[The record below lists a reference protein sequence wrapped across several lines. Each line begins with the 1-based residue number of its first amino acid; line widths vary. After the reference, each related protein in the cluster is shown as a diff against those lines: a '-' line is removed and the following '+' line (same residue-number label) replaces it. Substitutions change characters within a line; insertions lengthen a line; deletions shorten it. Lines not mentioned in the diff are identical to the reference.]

1 MGSKITL
8 GQAGRLVIPKSIRD
22 KHHLAPG
29 DTLELE
35 SEGEKI
41 VLRPV
46 HEEGTMRK
54 EKGMWVFYSGSR
66 KKITQ
71 AEVNAVMKDLRDERD
86 MKNLGK

>member
-1 MGSKITL
+1 MSKTTL
-8 GQAGRLVIPKSIRD
+8 GHAGRVVIPKSVRD
-22 KHHLAPG
+22 KHHLVLG
-29 DTLELE
+29 DTFEVE

-46 HEEGTMRK
+46 HEAGTMRK
-54 EKGMWVFYSGSR
+54 EKGMWVFYSGSG

-71 AEVNAVMKDLRDERD
+71 SETDAVLRDLRDERD